1 MRLRVRVYAPA
12 LSLMAPCLVR
22 CAGGIIISI
31 TVVIVLII
39 SNLVV
44 IKKAN
49 NQIRCAYDARPTN

>member
-31 TVVIVLII
+31 TVVIVIIITNLMVFILI
-39 SNLVV
+39 SL
-44 IKKAN
+44 
-49 NQIRCAYDARPTN
+49 